1 MYFLGL
7 PVKELLAIDPAF
19 VASPPPPPPPVA
31 LIDAVV
37 LVTVADI
44 LVANSK

>member
-1 MYFLGL
+1 
-7 PVKELLAIDPAF
+7 VKEEFITDPAF
-19 VASPPPPPPPVA
+19 VARPPPDPPVA

-37 LVTVADI
+37 LVTVAVI